1 MEDYLETVITVL
13 IGLGAYLISVISR
26 GKKGNA
32 AASSAADFEMPSNPE
47 FEQENKQS
55 SGSEIYHTDYPGTD
69 HDADIVGST
78 NEMSNHKYS
87 AMRKDESSIND
98 PPVPQ
103 MTEPPEMAKYSTSG
117 EVITTRKVTRKPF
130 NAKKAIIYDAIINR
144 KYF

>member
-1 MEDYLETVITVL
+1 MVDYLETVITVL

-32 AASSAADFEMPSNPE
+32 AASSAADSDMPSTQE
-47 FEQENKQS
+47 FELENKQS
-55 SGSEIYHTDYPGTD
+55 NGSETYLTDYSESEDDTN
-69 HDADIVGST
+69 IVRPT

-87 AMRKDESSIND
+87 AMREDESTIND

-103 MTEPPEMAKYSTSG
+103 MAKSSGMDNYSTSG
-117 EVITTRKVTRKPF
+117 EVITTRKVTKKPF